1 MWASDDQETLNRA
14 AAKIRD
20 FKDTQRVSD
29 EDELKLYGLKMQ
41 ATVGDNTKK
50 QPQLNEKTAR
60 SEWNSWNNYKGM
72 STAEAINEYDN
83 AVDEILKDS

>member
-50 QPQLNEKTAR
+50 QPQLNEKTADLSGTLGTITKVCLR
-60 SEWNSWNNYKGM
+60 QKP
-72 STAEAINEYDN
+72 
-83 AVDEILKDS
+83 